1 VTTAPV
7 TTALSR
13 HFAWM
18 TQGHRYFR
26 ATLAQLSDDE
36 LFAPSALPDWT
47 GRHILSHTGH
57 NARALGRLTHW
68 AATGHPTPMYSGA
81 TARATEIAL
90 GASWDAQ
97 RLRSFVEV
105 EQDALAAAMDKLD
118 DEHWATEVVTAQ
130 GRHLPA
136 ASLPWL
142 RSRELWIHATDL
154 YAAADFSDF
163 PPVLLDELLV
173 DVLQRRRDAMGETVH
188 VRPTDRELTPL
199 VDQPAA
205 VWIEGRTADLVRWLT
220 GRGAA
225 NIQTPNRS
233 ALPILGPW
241 L

>member
-1 VTTAPV
+1 
-7 TTALSR
+7 
-13 HFAWM
+13 
-18 TQGHRYFR
+18 
-26 ATLAQLSDDE
+26 
-36 LFAPSALPDWT
+36 
-47 GRHILSHTGH
+47 
-57 NARALGRLTHW
+57 
-68 AATGHPTPMYSGA
+68 MYSGA

-173 DVLQRRRDAMGETVH
+173 DVLQRRRDALGETVH

-225 NIQTPNRS
+225 NIQTSNRS